1 MNRHFEEVTAG
12 TDLGF
17 AGDREVMARL
27 DAKFDQL
34 EAKIDAWFNFQ
45 YLLIAVLGVLILFDD
60 PIRSALGL

>member
-1 MNRHFEEVTAG
+1 MNRHFEEATAG
-12 TDLGF
+12 TDPGF
-17 AGDREVMARL
+17 ISDREVMARL

-60 PIRSALGL
+60 PIRSTLGF